1 MRKLWLPCILGLLAV
16 ALFLVLMARFRPWG
30 PRSGP
35 LAGSVGSSAPEALEG
50 AGLPEGEPATPALTE
65 GAAASSPEFL
75 VEGAS
80 LHGTVYDDAG
90 RPLPGA
96 TVFVVPL
103 DDLAS
108 ADFELTRILRERLV
122 GRGRALPQGVAASAT
137 TDARGE
143 YAIPIDVL
151 YPATYQAVARH
162 PEYVPQSETWTWAPE
177 SAEID
182 FRLGPGEA
190 ISGRVLGPDRKPV
203 AGAEVQAFLD
213 EERRGPPPF
222 APNVVA
228 DRDATDSEGRF
239 RLGVAGGRYRIVAA
253 ASGYSRA
260 EVEGVHAG
268 TRDLDVVLALGRNL
282 VVKVLDEIAEPI
294 AGAEVALLE
303 GGFGFGRGGP
313 FGGGFFGPGGGFRG
327 GRGEDR
333 FGAVTRIRRRVEA
346 PDRLGRTGADGT
358 VRFDELSSGEYL
370 VSVEKAG
377 WVPKWETVE
386 LGDEAETHEVQ
397 VSLEEGRAIAGL
409 VKDPDGRPVPKA
421 YVLVGEDRTEEDAQ
435 RRERLQRVEELR
447 QRMGEIDPSL
457 DPEERRRRFEGL
469 AEEMR
474 RLGGGPEG
482 LGRGGGPGGFGP
494 GGGGVFSVALPA
506 PDRPEPVPLV
516 RAAAACETDRGGR
529 FRFDTLAPGR
539 YSLSV
544 QSDRFVV
551 YRKDGIELG
560 DAPVSLEVVL
570 DPGLRLEGRVLS
582 KDGGGP
588 VPGAKIRAG
597 TGFGFLAGDERF
609 ATSDEEGAYSLSG
622 LLPGPLG
629 EVLVRAKG
637 YGLLVERGIE
647 LKGGAVVE
655 RDFVLEPAA
664 TIAGVVTDAHGNP
677 ILNAQVVAAP
687 AVEPGGGP
695 PFFRMFGAGR
705 SNVARDRT
713 DGEGRFF
720 LAEVDPAPAV
730 RIEASHPDFRRYQ
743 SEPFSLKP
751 GERVAD
757 LRLPLRSGGRIE
769 VWVRG
774 PDGSPVA
781 SARVTIELEGNPGDA
796 AAGGG
801 GRGPGGEG
809 QGRGGRRGQGGFGR
823 GFFSRSSGPDG
834 KAVFAA
840 LDAGSYRLSTAAR
853 GFQPHFARVDAS
865 DETVSTVAADLLPE
879 NAIAGAVK
887 DRMGLPVAG
896 AAIEVFREAEGGW
909 PRERSFAR
917 SEDDGSFRAGG
928 LGDADY
934 AVRVR
939 CEGFAERTFE
949 RVAAN
954 SRLDVVLDRLGGV
967 SGWAVTAETGA
978 PIPRF
983 AAELRQPGAEGRGR
997 PQGGRPDGRLRRT
1010 FDDPAGAFLFEDVP
1024 PGEYDL
1030 QVSASGHSS
1039 VLARVT
1045 VREGLVTQGL
1055 RVELPAGLVLVGFVT
1070 TDGGAVPVAGARV
1083 FLVPGARAGRGQP
1096 GTEEGTAGARGG
1108 REQRRAAFEER
1119 RAERRGGGG
1128 ERAETEA
1135 APAGIPGT
1143 AIAAAIRGG
1152 NPIAVSDETGRFEL
1166 RDVPEGTYVLVV
1178 DHEAL
1183 LPGTRD
1189 VDLREGRFENP
1200 VGIVLKRGESL
1211 AGTIRLQDGGAA
1223 AGAVVFVRDASGLTR
1238 RGVADGAGRYA
1249 IEGLAVGTH
1258 TFFVRGPGELRS
1270 ARAEI
1275 AIRKGSNRADYRYG
1289 ANAPEVR

>member
-1 MRKLWLPCILGLLAV
+1 MRKLWIPCVLGLVAV
-16 ALFLVLMARFRPWG
+16 ALFLALMVRFRPWG
-30 PRSGP
+30 ARSGP
-35 LAGSVGSSAPEALEG
+35 FAGRAGSSAPEALEG
-50 AGLPEGEPATPALTE
+50 AGAPEGELATPAPAE
-65 GAAASSPEFL
+65 DAAASSPEFR

-96 TVFVVPL
+96 TVFLVPL

-108 ADFELTRILRERLV
+108 ADFERSRVLRERMV
-122 GRGRALPQGVAASAT
+122 GRGRALLPGVAASAT

-143 YAIPIDVL
+143 YAIAIDAL
-151 YPATYQAVARH
+151 YPATYQAIARH
-162 PEYVPQSETWTWAPE
+162 PEYVPQSETWAWAPE

-190 ISGRVLGPDRKPV
+190 IAGRVLAPDRSPV
-203 AGAEVQAFLD
+203 GGAEVQAFLD
-213 EERRGPPPF
+213 EERRGPPILS
-222 APNVVA
+222 PNVVA

-268 TRDLDVVLALGRNL
+268 TRDLEVFLGEGRNL
-282 VVKVLDEIAEPI
+282 LVKVLDDIGEPI
-294 AGAEVALLE
+294 AGAEVALLA
-303 GGFGFGRGGP
+303 GGFGFGRGGF
-313 FGGGFFGPGGGFRG
+313 FGGGFLGPGGGPRG

-333 FGAVTRIRRRVEA
+333 FGGLTRIRRRVQA
-346 PDRLGRTGADGT
+346 PERLGATGADGT

-370 VSVEKAG
+370 VSVEKPG
-377 WVPKWETVE
+377 WVPKWESVE
-386 LGDEAETHEVQ
+386 LGEEAETREVQ

-421 YVLVGEDRTEEDAQ
+421 YVLVGEDRSEEDAQ
-435 RRERLQRVEELR
+435 RRERLQRAEELR

-457 DPEERRRRFEGL
+457 GPEERRRRFEEL
-469 AEEMR
+469 ADEMR
-474 RLGGGPEG
+474 RL
-482 LGRGGGPGGFGP
+482 GGGPGGFGP
-494 GGGGVFSVALPA
+494 GGGGMFSVALPA
-506 PDRPEPVPLV
+506 SDRPEPVPLL
-516 RAAAACETDRGGR
+516 RAAGACETDRGGR

-551 YRKDGIELG
+551 FRKDGIELG
-560 DAPVSLEVVL
+560 DAPVNLEIVL

-588 VPGAKIRAG
+588 IPGAKIRAG

-609 ATSDEEGAYSLSG
+609 ATSDAEGAYRISG
-622 LLPGPLG
+622 LLPGRLG

-637 YGLLVERGIE
+637 YGVLVERGIE
-647 LKGGAVVE
+647 IRDGAPVE

-664 TIAGVVTDAHGNP
+664 AIAGVVTDRHGNP
-677 ILNAQVVAAP
+677 ILNAQVVAAT
-687 AVEPGGGP
+687 VEERGGGP

-705 SNVARDRT
+705 PSAARDRT

-730 RIEASHPDFRRYQ
+730 RIEASHPEFRRYQ

-757 LRLPLRSGGRIE
+757 LRLPLSLGGRIE

-781 SARVTIELEGNPGDA
+781 SARVTIEAEGNPGEG

-801 GRGPGGEG
+801 GRVPGGEG

-823 GFFSRSSGPDG
+823 GFLSRSSGPDG

-840 LDAGSYRLSTAAR
+840 LDGGSYRLSTAAR
-853 GFQPHFARVDAS
+853 GFQPYFARVDAA
-865 DETVSTVAADLLPE
+865 DETVSTVAADLAPE
-879 NAIAGAVK
+879 NVLAGTVK
-887 DRMGLPVAG
+887 DRTGLPVAG

-917 SEDDGSFRAGG
+917 TEGDGSFRAGG
-928 LGDADY
+928 LGDSDY

-954 SRLDVVLDRLGGV
+954 SQFDVVLDRLGGV

-983 AAELRQPGAEGRGR
+983 SAELRQPGAEARGR

-1010 FDDPAGAFLFEDVP
+1010 FDDPAGAFVFEDVP

-1039 VLARVT
+1039 VLVRVA
-1045 VREGLVTQGL
+1045 VREGMVTQGL
-1055 RVELPAGLVLVGFVT
+1055 RVELPAGLVLVGLVT

-1083 FLVPGARAGRGQP
+1083 FLVPGARAARGQASEAAS
-1096 GTEEGTAGARGG
+1096 GSEGARAG
-1108 REQRRAAFEER
+1108 RDERRAAFEER

-1128 ERAETEA
+1128 DRARPQVA
-1135 APAGIPGT
+1135 AAQIASA

-1152 NPIAVSDETGRFEL
+1152 NAAAVSDETGRFEL
-1166 RDVPEGTYVLVV
+1166 RDVPEGTYVLAV

-1183 LPGTRD
+1183 VPGTRD
-1189 VDLREGRFENP
+1189 VDLGEGRFENP
-1200 VGIVLKRGESL
+1200 VRIVLKRGESL
-1211 AGTIRLQDGGAA
+1211 SGRIRLADGGAA
-1223 AGAVVFVRDASGLTR
+1223 AGAVVFVRDASGLTKR
-1238 RGVADGAGRYA
+1238 AVADGAGRYG
-1249 IEGLAVGTH
+1249 IGGLTVGRYA
-1258 TFFVRGPGELRS
+1258 FFVRGPGELRS
-1270 ARAEI
+1270 PRAEI
-1275 AIRKGSNRADYRYG
+1275 AIRSGGNEADYRYG